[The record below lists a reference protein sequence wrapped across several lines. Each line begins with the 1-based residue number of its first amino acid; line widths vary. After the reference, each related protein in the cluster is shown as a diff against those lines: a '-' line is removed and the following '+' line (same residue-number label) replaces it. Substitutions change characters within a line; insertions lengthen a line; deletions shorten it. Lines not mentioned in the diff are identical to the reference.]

1 MNEVEMLALGD
12 ALARTSE
19 VLRPGECL
27 AFRDYFERVLRT
39 GAQFAAVF
47 GGDQVFMVSVDG
59 RVVDGPESTL
69 PVTPTSRVVLYRRQG
84 PALDVLTRG
93 VVRRICLN

>member
-27 AFRDYFERVLRT
+27 AFRNYLERVLRSE
-39 GAQFAAVF
+39 AQVAAVF
-47 GGDQVFMVSVDG
+47 GGDTGLPGASRPRLPPLLQSG
-59 RVVDGPESTL
+59 RW
-69 PVTPTSRVVLYRRQG
+69 TSRSG
-84 PALDVLTRG
+84 S
-93 VVRRICLN
+93 